1 MRFVVPSQDDISI
14 YDREL
19 LDDVMRYGSLKEI
32 ARQRHCCTE
41 TISKRL
47 KHAFKHLETGI
58 MTLEARVRAKQ
69 QRIDYLERQ
78 LETSKAIIKKQE
90 QQLTDAT
97 CINRLL
103 EIKLSDKQAGL
114 DYSVESA
121 RQEVLR
127 QAKEKRQRRSELQKN
142 ARIKNHFR
150 YE

>member
-1 MRFVVPSQDDISI
+1 
-14 YDREL
+14 
-19 LDDVMRYGSLKEI
+19 
-32 ARQRHCCTE
+32 
-41 TISKRL
+41 
-47 KHAFKHLETGI
+47 